1 MSIHICGKI
10 NKGYRSEFFRACRTI
25 VTFLLSM
32 SQQKRIWNVTHKKC
46 WDFLREEE
54 ILFRH
59 PHRSSKVLCV
69 VSSVVGVLSNCS
81 IIFCLCH
88 TKGQNMNRICQKYSS
103 NFLSIHYFFGDFL
116 MMMMRHKEH
125 YIISSLVLTLL
136 LSLKCIS

>member
-88 TKGQNMNRICQKYSS
+88 TKGHTWIEFVRNTVVTSFQYIT
-103 NFLSIHYFFGDFL
+103 FLEISWWWWWDT
-116 MMMMRHKEH
+116 RN
-125 YIISSLVLTLL
+125 IISSVV
-136 LSLKCIS
+136 SLKCIS

>member
-10 NKGYRSEFFRACRTI
+10 NKGYRSEFFRACT
-25 VTFLLSM
+25 TFCNILVVHVPTKKNM
-32 SQQKRIWNVTHKKC
+32 KCNTKKKC

-88 TKGQNMNRICQKYSS
+88 TKGQNMNRICQKYTVVTS
-103 NFLSIHYFFGDFL
+103 FPYFWGDFL
-116 MMMMRHKEH
+116 MMMHFNK
-125 YIISSLVLTLL
+125 SSLNIITFTPMHFAGFR
-136 LSLKCIS
+136 